1 VDADGTRETA
11 PDAPRPPVEEGG
23 EPACL
28 LARLCPQCDAV
39 PDEPSPAVCRRC
51 GADLRVR

>member
-1 VDADGTRETA
+1 MDADGTRETA
-11 PDAPRPPVEEGG
+11 PDAPRPAVEEGG

-39 PDEPSPAVCRRC
+39 PEGPPAAECWRC
-51 GADLRVR
+51 GADLRSR